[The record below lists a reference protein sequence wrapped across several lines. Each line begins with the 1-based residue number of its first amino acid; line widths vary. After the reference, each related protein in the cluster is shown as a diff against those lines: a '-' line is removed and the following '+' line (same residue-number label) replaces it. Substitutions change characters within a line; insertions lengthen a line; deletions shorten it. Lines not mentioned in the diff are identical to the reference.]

1 MRILFFVA
9 LFFVAFRSFSQTD
22 IQQLYENRAS
32 AQKEADKK
40 PTLGERGLNRL
51 FIDGTMGFGF
61 VTHFKSGYNFR
72 EYTFTS
78 DFRMGNNFYLGK
90 GNSPMIIRLTYFRIG
105 ANFGDFGVFPYLVP
119 PQIGL
124 GKHFRIKPTV
134 SIEPTL
140 HFGYLLTSGD
150 PFEGDIDPYGYF
162 FMPEVKFNFSK
173 FSIGVEFTT
182 RKFTGDKL
190 PLINYDRNYYF
201 GFSLGRRIGRGL

>member
-1 MRILFFVA
+1 MRVLLLVLLLF
-9 LFFVAFRSFSQTD
+9 AFPASSQTD
-22 IQQLYENRAS
+22 IKKRNENQS
-32 AQKEADKK
+32 VKKKEINQK

-51 FIDGTMGFGF
+51 FLDGTMGFGF
-61 VTHFKSGYNFR
+61 SNHFNGGFKYR

-90 GNSPMIIRLTYFRIG
+90 GERPMIIRLTYTRLG
-105 ANFGDFGVFPYLVP
+105 ANFGNFGIFPYLVP

-150 PFEGDIDPYGYF
+150 PYEGDIDPYGYF

-173 FSIGVEFTT
+173 FSIGIEYTM
-182 RKFTGDKL
+182 RKFASAKL
-190 PLINYDRNYYF
+190 PLTKYQRDYYF